1 MVMYMAV
8 TDGHVYGCDGSGL
21 VDKVEEY
28 PYRCKM
34 RTQGEPEELWIL
46 LFHWIVPIAPLPS

>member
-1 MVMYMAV
+1 MAV